1 MNLEMKILYE
11 EMNLVMTFE
20 KGNESVN
27 DISKP
32 RYEPGD
38 DI

>member
-1 MNLEMKILYE
+1 MNLEIIYLNT

-20 KGNESVN
+20 KGYESRN
-27 DISKP
+27 GIFKH